1 MMTRLAHIWLALTL
15 VCLNGATSLRSE
27 GDRVVAITIDDLP
40 VVAVSASSDWASVTE
55 RLLATLRQHHA
66 PAVGFVNERKLYV
79 NDALDSGRVA
89 LLEAWLQAGHEL
101 GNHTFAH
108 RGAHTTPLAEY
119 LEGITRG
126 EKVTRALAH
135 RAGRPYR
142 YFRHPQLHAGRFAAY
157 LEGIT
162 RGEKVTRAL
171 AHRAGRPYRYFRHPQ
186 LHAGRSLAYRR
197 GVERFLAA
205 HGYTIAPVTV
215 DNQEWV
221 YALAYVVAEERG
233 DSALRARVV
242 AGYLRHLDSAFAYS
256 ERLSQQLFDR
266 EIPLVLLLH
275 ANQLNA
281 DHLGTILSR
290 LEARGYRFV
299 TLERALADS
308 AYRSRDTYVGPVG
321 PSWLI
326 RWALSRGMQVPDE
339 PREEKWVADVA
350 SGGR

>member
-108 RGAHTTPLAEY
+108 RGAHTTPLAE
-119 LEGITRG
+119 
-126 EKVTRALAH
+126 
-135 RAGRPYR
+135 
-142 YFRHPQLHAGRFAAY
+142 Y

>member
-142 YFRHPQLHAGRFAAY
+142 YFRHPQLHAGR
-157 LEGIT
+157 
-162 RGEKVTRAL
+162 
-171 AHRAGRPYRYFRHPQ
+171 
-186 LHAGRSLAYRR
+186 SLSYRR

>member
-1 MMTRLAHIWLALTL
+1 MRSNRLAPPLLALALISLTS
-15 VCLNGATSLRSE
+15 ATSPRTG

-40 VVAVSASSDWASVTE
+40 VVAVSASSDWASVTQ
-55 RLLATLRQHHA
+55 RLLATLREHRA

-108 RGAHTTPLAEY
+108 RAAHATPLDEY
-119 LEGITRG
+119 LEGISRG
-126 EKVTRALAH
+126 EKVTRGLA
-135 RAGRPYR
+135 
-142 YFRHPQLHAGRFAAY
+142 Q
-157 LEGIT
+157 
-162 RGEKVTRAL
+162 
-171 AHRAGRPYRYFRHPQ
+171 RAGRPYRYFRHPQ
-186 LHAGRSLAYRR
+186 LHAGRSLAYRG

-221 YALAYVVAEERG
+221 YARAYVVAEERG

-242 AGYLRHLDSAFAYS
+242 AGYLRHLDSAVVYS
-256 ERLSQQLFDR
+256 ERLSQRLFDR

-275 ANQLNA
+275 ANQINA
-281 DHLGTILSR
+281 DHLGTVLSR

-299 TLERALADS
+299 PLERALADS
-308 AYRSRDTYVGPVG
+308 AYRSRDTYVGATG
-321 PSWLI
+321 PSWLV
-326 RWALSRGMQVPDE
+326 RWALSRGMQVPAE
-339 PREEKWVADVA
+339 PREERWVAELA
-350 SGGR
+350 T

>member
-1 MMTRLAHIWLALTL
+1 MKAPALLAVALVALTS
-15 VCLNGATSLRSE
+15 AQSP
-27 GDRVVAITIDDLP
+27 DRVVAITIDDLP

-79 NDALDSGRVA
+79 NDALDSSRVA
-89 LLEAWLQAGHEL
+89 LLDAWLQAGHEL

-108 RGAHTTPLAEY
+108 RGAHTTPLDEY
-119 LEGITRG
+119 LDGITRG
-126 EKVTRALAH
+126 EKVTRVLA
-135 RAGRPYR
+135 
-142 YFRHPQLHAGRFAAY
+142 Q
-157 LEGIT
+157 
-162 RGEKVTRAL
+162 
-171 AHRAGRPYRYFRHPQ
+171 RAGRPYRYFRHPQ

-221 YALAYVVAEERG
+221 YARAYVVAEERG
-233 DSALRARVV
+233 DSALKARVV
-242 AGYLRHLDSAFAYS
+242 AAYGRHLDRAFAYS
-256 ERLSQQLFDR
+256 ERLSQRLFDR

-275 ANQLNA
+275 ANQINA
-281 DHLGTILSR
+281 DHLGTILTR
-290 LEARGYRFV
+290 LETRGYRFA

-321 PSWLI
+321 PSWLV
-326 RWALSRGMQVPDE
+326 RWAVSRGMDVPDE

-350 SGGR
+350 SGGQ